1 MISEGIRPLPT
12 HLEAFSVG
20 VGKMM
25 PPLPPPVQTLAP
37 DINPP
42 TPESRRRVRP
52 TRRSRRKQET
62 EIRKLRS
69 VNSADPSATQQ
80 LSAAVC

>member
-1 MISEGIRPLPT
+1 MISKGIRPLPT

-20 VGKMM
+20 VEKMM

-52 TRRSRRKQET
+52 TRRSRRTLRRSRRKQET
-62 EIRKLRS
+62 RNELEIRKLSR
-69 VNSADPSATQQ
+69 VQYA
-80 LSAAVC
+80 C